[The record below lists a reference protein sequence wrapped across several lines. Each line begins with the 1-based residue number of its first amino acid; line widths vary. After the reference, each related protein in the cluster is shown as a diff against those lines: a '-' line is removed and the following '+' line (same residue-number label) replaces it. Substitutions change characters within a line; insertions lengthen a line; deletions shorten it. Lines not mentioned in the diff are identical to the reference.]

1 MKITQKTY
9 LLLGVIIGVSS
20 INLFLLVSISQE
32 NLAVLHS
39 ISYANDLKV
48 ITERIAGTANTIAR
62 GGHESER
69 QTLTNEIGDFDSTFT
84 ALGSGGTFQGTDIV
98 MVPPEIK
105 PSYVQVGSSWQDY
118 KTSAEK
124 IQVESVF
131 DPKVE
136 DALKY
141 VLSKNGD
148 LISLANGITNDLAP
162 LDRNYNR
169 HKQIADE
176 MVNIAKDIGEN
187 TLLLSIGQGN
197 SSIANLKKDRLTF
210 DADLK
215 KLEGEPL
222 ANPDYA
228 AYNIQPETLQ
238 QIPREN
244 SYSIRQLDPLWAA
257 EAAKL
262 EFVELNPLISKDFGD
277 ALNNLEVQ
285 RGILLDD
292 TGLFVDDWNKLIDS
306 KLSQNVIIVQAL
318 LVADIGVFITVM
330 FSIRKSLTPLQMFV
344 SAITR
349 VKEGFYGE
357 KISYGSKDEIG
368 ELAETFNSMSS
379 TIKEKEEEAK
389 KIEVAKDEFLA
400 MITHELKT
408 PLVPI
413 RGYSDILL
421 GEHLGPLNKSQ
432 KERLDVIRSSAATL
446 LELISDLLDAQKLE
460 LGQLRI
466 KKSNNNIKETIEK
479 TIVSMEPQA
488 MTEQVSLT
496 HTVKHDI
503 FTVYDDERIRQ
514 VLTNLIKN
522 SLKATKPKTGKIEI
536 TTEEQPSEIIV
547 SVKDNGRGIP
557 MGSIDKIFKKFY
569 QVDTSLTREH
579 GGSGLG
585 LAICKGIVEAHGGR
599 IWVQSEPT
607 QGSAFSFTI
616 PKQEVPKTPI

>member
-39 ISYANDLKV
+39 ISHASDLKV

-69 QTLTNEIGDFDSTFT
+69 QTLTNEITDFDSTYT
-84 ALGSGGTFQGTDIV
+84 SLGSGGTFKGTNIIS
-98 MVPPEIK
+98 VPSEVQSNYI
-105 PSYVQVGSSWQDY
+105 QVGSSWQGY
-118 KTSAEK
+118 KTNAEK
-124 IQVESVF
+124 IQIESVF

-136 DALKY
+136 DALNY
-141 VLSKNGD
+141 VLSKNSD
-148 LISLANGITNDLAP
+148 LISLADGVTNDLAP

-169 HKQIADE
+169 QKQIADE

-187 TLLLSIGQGN
+187 TLLISIGEGN
-197 SSIANLKKDRLTF
+197 SSIATLKKDGLTF
-210 DADLK
+210 SADLK
-215 KLEGEPL
+215 KLESEPL
-222 ANPDYA
+222 DNPAYT

-244 SYSIRQLDPLWAA
+244 SDSIRQLDPLWEA
-257 EAAKL
+257 EAAKIEYL
-262 EFVELNPLISKDFGD
+262 ELNPLISKDFGN
-277 ALNNLEVQ
+277 ALNNLEIQ
-285 RGILLDD
+285 RGILLND
-292 TGLFVDDWNKLIDS
+292 TSLFVDNWNRLIDS
-306 KLSQNVIIVQAL
+306 KLNQNVIIVQAL
-318 LVADIGVFITVM
+318 LVTDIGVFIVVM

-344 SAITR
+344 NAITR
-349 VKEGFYGE
+349 VKDGFYGE
-357 KISYGSKDEIG
+357 KISYDSKDEIG
-368 ELAETFNSMSS
+368 ELAETFNAMSS
-379 TIKEKEEEAK
+379 TIQKKEEEAK

-421 GEHLGPLNKSQ
+421 GEHLGPLNKNQ

-466 KKSNNNIKETIEK
+466 KKSTNNIKETVEK
-479 TIVSMEPQA
+479 VVVAMEPQA
-488 MTEQVSLT
+488 ITDQVSLS
-496 HTVKHDI
+496 HTAKNDI
-503 FTVYDDERIRQ
+503 FAEYDDERIKQ

-536 TTEEQPSEIIV
+536 TVQEQSSEIIIT
-547 SVKDNGRGIP
+547 VKDNGRGIP
-557 MGSIDKIFKKFY
+557 MDSIDKIFKRFY
-569 QVDTSLTREH
+569 QVDTSLTREQ

-599 IWVQSEPT
+599 IWVQSELT
-607 QGSAFSFTI
+607 KGSTFSFTI
-616 PKQEVPKTPI
+616 PKQETPRTPI

>member
-84 ALGSGGTFQGTDIV
+84 ALGRGGTFQGTDIV
-98 MVPPEIK
+98 MVPPEIN

-222 ANPDYA
+222 DNPDYA

-257 EAAKL
+257 EEAKL

-277 ALNNLEVQ
+277 ALDNLEVQ
-285 RGILLDD
+285 RGILLNE
-292 TGLFVDDWNKLIDS
+292 TALFVDNWDKLIDS
-306 KLSQNVIIVQAL
+306 KLNQNVTIVQAL

-330 FSIRKSLTPLQMFV
+330 FSIRKSLAPLQMFV

-421 GEHLGPLNKSQ
+421 GEHLGPLNKNQ

-488 MTEQVSLT
+488 ITDQVSLT
-496 HTVKHDI
+496 YTVKHDI
-503 FTVYDDERIRQ
+503 FTLYDDERIRQ

-522 SLKATKPKTGKIEI
+522 SLKATTPKTGKIEI
-536 TTEEQPSEIIV
+536 TAEEQPSEIIV
-547 SVKDNGRGIP
+547 SVKDNGKGIP
-557 MGSIDKIFKKFY
+557 MDSIDKIFKKFY
-569 QVDTSLTREH
+569 QVDTSLTREQ

-599 IWVQSEPT
+599 IWVQSELT
-607 QGSAFSFTI
+607 KGTTFSFTI
-616 PKQEVPKTPI
+616 PRQEVPKAPI